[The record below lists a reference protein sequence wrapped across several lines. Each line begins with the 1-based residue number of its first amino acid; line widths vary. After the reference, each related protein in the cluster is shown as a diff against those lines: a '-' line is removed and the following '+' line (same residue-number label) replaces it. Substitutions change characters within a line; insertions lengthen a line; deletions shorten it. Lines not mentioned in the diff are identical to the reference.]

1 MITVYGISNCDTIK
15 KTCRYLTEQGLDWQL
30 HDYRKQGL
38 DQTLCDTLTSRFPLA
53 DLINRRGTTWR
64 QLDPAQQAGLL
75 QIDSAK
81 ALLMQHCALIKRPI
95 IRTPDDQWLIGFD
108 AVKTLG

>member
-38 DQTLCDTLTSRFPLA
+38 DKTLCDTLTSRFPLA

-64 QLDPAQQAGLL
+64 QLDPAQQAGLQ

-81 ALLMQHCALIKRPI
+81 PRQQRTDHGSLLSPPCPQPG
-95 IRTPDDQWLIGFD
+95 TGSD
-108 AVKTLG
+108 